1 MGRVKTIVRRTFL
14 IGSTAIAGGVAFGV
28 WRYKTPYANPLI
40 EDLPE
45 GAAALTP
52 YVLITSDAI
61 TLITPRADKGQGAIS
76 VQAALIAEE
85 LDVDLNQIKTAPGRP
100 SPAYYN
106 TALSDAAVPFRST
119 DDSVLADATRKLMD
133 APMKF
138 LGLQITGGSTTVP
151 DGYEKLRR
159 AGAVAR
165 ETLKAAAAGLHGV
178 SVADLRTEG
187 GAVILP
193 DGTRI
198 PYQSLA
204 ALAAETDPVTD
215 VTLRR
220 PDQWRLLG
228 KPMQRIDIVAKS
240 TGTQG
245 YGIDLRLPGM
255 VYAALRLNPAQG
267 GAMLSH
273 DATAA
278 AQMRGVLKVVPL
290 TSGIGVIADTTWR
303 AMQAVQAISVK
314 WGPSPF
320 PGGMEGHWQALFD
333 SFTPDHQDSRLRDD
347 GAVDAA
353 LAEIISVDV
362 EYRAPYLAHA
372 PLEPLNATVLSKPG
386 RLDIWTGTQVP
397 RFVQKNAAAIAGLNA
412 DQVHVHAQM
421 IGGSFGHRLEDEVV
435 RHATT
440 LAMALPD
447 RPVKLT
453 YSREEDMVHDFPRQI
468 AMGRGRGRV
477 AEGRVLAFDL
487 GIAMPSVIAS
497 QMGRQGLPVAGPD
510 LQIVAGAWDQPF
522 AIPHYRVTGYRAPER
537 VPTSSWRSVGASS
550 NGFFHDCLLDELIHA
565 AGADPLEER
574 LRLCDH
580 GPSRKVLEAVG
591 EMSAWGS
598 ALRQGQGRGVAFCL
612 SFGVPCAQVIEV
624 SVTGDGIRIDRVF
637 VAADVGRIIDP
648 VNFDGL
654 VKGGVVFGLGHAMN
668 CQITYAEGAAE
679 QQNFDS
685 FQGMRLSQCPEITVR
700 GLENDETIRGIG
712 EPPVPPAAPALANA
726 IFAAT
731 GQRLREMPFD
741 KFVTFV

>member
-1 MGRVKTIVRRTFL
+1 MGRMKTILRRTFL
-14 IGSTAIAGGVAFGV
+14 IGSAAIAGGVAFGV
-28 WRYKTPYANPLI
+28 WRYKTPYANPLL

-76 VQAALIAEE
+76 VQAALLAEE
-85 LDVDLNQIKTAPGRP
+85 LDVDLDQIKTDPGRP
-100 SPAYYN
+100 SAAYYN
-106 TALSDAAVPFRST
+106 TALAEAAVPFRFT
-119 DDSVLADATRKLMD
+119 DDSFLADATRRVMD

-165 ETLKAAAAGLHGV
+165 ETLKAVAAGQHGI
-178 SVADLRTEG
+178 SVADLHTER

-204 ALAAETDPVTD
+204 AAAAETDPVTD
-215 VTLRR
+215 VTLRA
-220 PDQWRLLG
+220 PEQWRLLG

-245 YGIDLRLPGM
+245 YGIDMRLPDM

-267 GAMLSH
+267 GAILSH

-278 AQMRGVLKVVPL
+278 ARMRGVLKVVPV
-290 TSGIGVIADTTWR
+290 SGGIGVIADNSWR
-303 AMQAVQAISVK
+303 AMQAVQAISVA
-314 WGPSPF
+314 WGPSPS
-320 PGGMEGHWQALFD
+320 PGGMAGHWQALSD
-333 SFTPDHQDSRLRDD
+333 SFNPDRQDSRLRDD
-347 GAVDAA
+347 GAVENI
-353 LAEIISVDV
+353 LAETASVDV

-372 PLEPLNATVLSKPG
+372 PLEPLNATVLYTG
-386 RLDIWTGTQVP
+386 ERVDIWTGTQVP
-397 RFVQKNAAAIAGLNA
+397 RFVQRNVAVIAGLNA

-421 IGGSFGHRLEDEVV
+421 IGGSFGHRLEDEVA

-440 LAMALPD
+440 LAMAMPG

-453 YSREEDMVHDFPRQI
+453 YSREEDMAHDFPRQI

-477 AEGRVLAFDL
+477 SEGRVLAFDL
-487 GIAMPSVIAS
+487 GIAMPSVLAS
-497 QMGRQGLPVAGPD
+497 QMRRQGLPVAGPD
-510 LQIVAGAWDQPF
+510 LQIVAGAWDQPY
-522 AIPHYRVTGYRAPER
+522 AIPHYRVTGYRAPEL
-537 VPTSSWRSVGASS
+537 VPTSSWRSVGAST

-574 LRLCDH
+574 LRLCNH

-591 EMSAWGS
+591 EMSGWGS
-598 ALRQGQGRGVAFCL
+598 APLPGQGRGVAFCL

-624 SVTGDGIRIDRVF
+624 SETGDGIRIDRVF
-637 VAADVGRIIDP
+637 VAVDVGRIIDP

-685 FQGMRLSQCPEITVR
+685 FHGMRLSQCPEITVR
-700 GLENDETIRGIG
+700 GLENDDTIRGVG